1 MEEVSIEDEV
11 EVRRGSFEP
20 DHGRKRTP
28 SGNVRHSRDRS
39 YSESER
45 YPTANSSLPHRS
57 SFTEDS
63 ADGVVAGDSFDSVSR
78 SYSHSEMFHQSHDPK
93 HLTINEQ
100 ELIKITQMQ
109 VESKDTPPENK
120 GLLEKGAIIF
130 LFLWYFFSFCTLILN
145 KYILSEMDLNA
156 QFLGAWQILCT
167 TVLGF
172 IQLRLPCGQTGIG
185 RVPGRKSAP
194 PNFLFNMTIGGVL
207 RFGTT
212 ILALLAL
219 KNVAAS
225 FVETIKSTAPMFTV
239 LITWMMLREKTGFW
253 VSLSL
258 IPIMGGLALC
268 SSSELSFNTI
278 GFMAAIS
285 TNIVECFQNVF
296 SKKLLSNDKHKYSP
310 LELQFYMSSAALIL
324 LVPAWFFVDLP
335 LKQLYIGRGRRRHL
349 DRHILMALLFD
360 GVSFHLQSV
369 TAYALMQRISP
380 VTHSVANTAKRAL
393 LIWLSVLVFG
403 NTITVLSGLGSMVVL
418 AGVVLYQRACN
429 AEKRR
434 RAEETQA
441 AKSQSEA

>member
-1 MEEVSIEDEV
+1 MEEVRIEDET
-11 EVRRGSFEP
+11 EVRRDSFEN

-28 SGNVRHSRDRS
+28 SGDHRHSSRARS
-39 YSESER
+39 YSHSENER
-45 YPTANSSLPHRS
+45 YPSTDRTLPHRS
-57 SFTEDS
+57 SFG
-63 ADGVVAGDSFDSVSR
+63 DGSTDGSVANDSFDAPR
-78 SYSHSEMFHQSHDPK
+78 SYSHSEMLHDPK

-109 VESKDTPPENK
+109 VESKDATPENK
-120 GLLEKGAIIF
+120 GLLEKGAVIF

-167 TVLGF
+167 TVFGF

-185 RVPGRKSAP
+185 RAPGRKSVP

-310 LELQFYMSSAALIL
+310 LELQFYMSSAALVL

-418 AGVVLYQRACN
+418 AGVVLYQRACD

-434 RAEETQA
+434 RAEEIQD
-441 AKSQSEA
+441 QSES